1 MPVRHTELLTMGA
14 GEETFVSN
22 AFGTVTNRR
31 VIYRAARNWFGGG
44 AREDI
49 PLNHVTSV
57 RLETSRSVLL
67 GILLFLIGL
76 TLFAAPTAGGVLL
89 GVFAL
94 AWAMLLF
101 WGSPTV
107 AVNTAG
113 QDHKAAKGT
122 PWQRAEANAFVDALR
137 SQLFKEPR

>member
-1 MPVRHTELLTMGA
+1 MGS

-31 VIYRAARNWFGGG
+31 VIYHAARGWLGGG

-49 PLNHVTSV
+49 PLHHVTSV
-57 RLETSRSVLL
+57 RLEMSRPVLL

-76 TLFAAPTAGGVLL
+76 PLLAAPTAGAVLL
-89 GVFAL
+89 GLFAIACAIL
-94 AWAMLLF
+94 AF

-122 PWQRAEANAFVDALR
+122 PWQRAEASAFVDALR
-137 SQLFKEPR
+137 AQLFKEQK